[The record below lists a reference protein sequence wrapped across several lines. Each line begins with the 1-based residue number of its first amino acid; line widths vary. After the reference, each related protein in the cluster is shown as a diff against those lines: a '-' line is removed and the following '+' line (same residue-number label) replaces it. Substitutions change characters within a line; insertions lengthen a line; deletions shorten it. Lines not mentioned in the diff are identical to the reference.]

1 MTKQFDTHT
10 TEIAPESA
18 AEQIDTLQSLDLDQ
32 LAQVGGGGF
41 YLNE

>member
-1 MTKQFDTHT
+1 MNKQLDTRTAEMT
-10 TEIAPESA
+10 PESA
-18 AEQIDTLQSLDLDQ
+18 AEQIDALQSLDLDQ

>member
-1 MTKQFDTHT
+1 MNT
-10 TEIAPESA
+10 
-18 AEQIDTLQSLDLDQ
+18 QIDTAVQTATSTAEQADTLQALDLDQ